1 MISNDV
7 TSYHQLLAKHRQPWQ
22 MVVISGYVLLDGG
35 VFQRERGVLY
45 VSHVLTR
52 VIEKLTEI
60 KVHGNFA

>member
-1 MISNDV
+1 MISSDV
-7 TSYHQLLAKHRQPWQ
+7 TSYHELLARYRQPWQ
-22 MVVISGYVLLDGG
+22 MVVINGYVLVDGG

-52 VIEKLTEI
+52 VIEKLKEI